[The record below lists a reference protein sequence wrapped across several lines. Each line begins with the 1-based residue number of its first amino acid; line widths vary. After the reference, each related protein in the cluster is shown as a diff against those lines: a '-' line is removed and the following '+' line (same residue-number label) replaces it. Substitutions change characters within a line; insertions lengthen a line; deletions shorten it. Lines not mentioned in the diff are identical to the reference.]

1 MKQKDREDS
10 EKKVY
15 KKLIYIC
22 LNKKSLLLNPTK
34 TNLFMKKLFLNSANP
49 INLSFGL
56 LLIRVVIGVLM
67 AFYGYEKLIHFDE
80 MAASEFWAKNV
91 SFLGMTG
98 KIPLALTIF
107 AEFFCSLLLIVG
119 LLTRLALIPLL
130 ICMAYIVGVV
140 GQFSIVE
147 SGDHGSNLNS
157 AFVYFIT
164 YLGLY
169 FTGAGKYSFDAM
181 MTKR

>member
-1 MKQKDREDS
+1 
-10 EKKVY
+10 
-15 KKLIYIC
+15 
-22 LNKKSLLLNPTK
+22 
-34 TNLFMKKLFLNSANP
+34 MKKFFLNSANP

-98 KIPLALTIF
+98 KTPLALSIF

-130 ICMAYIVGVV
+130 ICMGYIVAVV
-140 GQFSIVE
+140 GKFSIVDA
-147 SGDHGSNLNS
+147 GDHGSNLNS
-157 AFVYFIT
+157 AFVYFVI

-169 FTGAGKYSFDAM
+169 FTGAGKYSFDSLFA
-181 MTKR
+181 KK

>member
-1 MKQKDREDS
+1 
-10 EKKVY
+10 
-15 KKLIYIC
+15 
-22 LNKKSLLLNPTK
+22 
-34 TNLFMKKLFLNSANP
+34 MKKIFLNAAHP
-49 INLSFGL
+49 INLSFGI

-80 MAASEFWAKNV
+80 MAASDFWAKNV

-98 KIPLALTIF
+98 KVPLALTIF

-130 ICMAYIVGVV
+130 ICMGYIVAIV

-147 SGDHGSNLNS
+147 AGDNGSNLNS

-164 YLGLY
+164 YLGLF
-169 FTGAGKYSFDAM
+169 FTGSGKYSLDAM
-181 MTKR
+181 ISKK